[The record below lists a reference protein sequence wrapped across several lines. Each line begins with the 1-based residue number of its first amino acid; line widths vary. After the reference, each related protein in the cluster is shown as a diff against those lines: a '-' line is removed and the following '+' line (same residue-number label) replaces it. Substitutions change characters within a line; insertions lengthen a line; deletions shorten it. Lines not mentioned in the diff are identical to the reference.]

1 MPGYVIANV
10 DVHDPD
16 GYRAYVDA
24 VPATIQAFGG
34 RYLARGGQTETLEGD
49 WNPSRLVIVEFPTYE
64 DAKAWH
70 ASAEYAPVLAIR
82 QAHSTG
88 QIVVTESL

>member
-16 GYRAYVDA
+16 GYQAYIDA
-24 VPATIQAFGG
+24 VPATITAFGG

-49 WNPSRLVIVEFPTYE
+49 WNPNRLVIVEFPTYE
-64 DAKAWH
+64 EAKAWH
-70 ASAEYAPVLAIR
+70 ASAEYADAKAIR

-88 QIVVTESL
+88 QLVVVESL

>member
-10 DVHDPD
+10 DVHDSD
-16 GYRAYVDA
+16 GYQAYIDA
-24 VPATIQAFGG
+24 VPATIEAFGG

-49 WNPSRLVIVEFPTYE
+49 WNPNRLVIVEFPTYE

-70 ASAEYAPVLAIR
+70 ASAEYADAKAIR

-88 QIVVTESL
+88 QLVVVESL

>member
-16 GYRAYVDA
+16 GYQAYIEA
-24 VPATIQAFGG
+24 VPASIEAFGG
-34 RYLARGGQTETLEGD
+34 RYLARAGQTETLEGD
-49 WNPSRLVIVEFPTYE
+49 WNPSRLVILEFPTYE

-70 ASAEYAPVLAIR
+70 ASAEYADAKAVR
-82 QAHSTG
+82 QAYAAS
-88 QIVVTESL
+88 QLVVTESL